1 MKTNFSVLFF
11 LKKPRNQK
19 IDSDYFIY
27 HRITLNGR
35 RWEGATGKKTAS
47 NQWNPEAG
55 KLHGKSQQIKTT
67 NAFLDNLKAKF
78 YSLYHD
84 LRMDGIDFDITTF
97 KNRYLGITDAG
108 YTLCDAIRLH
118 NTKMQTL
125 VECGEYAIGTL
136 KRFQVLFR
144 HIESFIEVTYQKADI
159 DLKDLDQTFIDDF
172 EFYLRSIKLNDINT
186 SNKHLKNLK
195 KIILICVRYKWIDGD
210 PFDGRKLQSK
220 PVNRTFLTA
229 DELRRIDEKELT
241 TQRLEQVRDF
251 FLFSCYTGLSYADV
265 HKLQLTDIGV
275 GVDGGK
281 WIFTY
286 RQKTDTRVSIPLL
299 PVASNIL
306 AKYAENPWCVHN
318 NRALPVSS
326 NQKMNEYLV
335 EIAAICG
342 INKTLGNRV
351 AKRTFATTV
360 TLMNGVPIESVSKML
375 GHTNI
380 RTTQLYAKVLDK
392 KVSEDMAPLMKKF
405 AAHYDD

>member
-11 LKKPRNQK
+11 LKKSKNQK
-19 IDSDYFIY
+19 LQNPSFIY
-27 HRITLNGR
+27 WRVTLNGK
-35 RWEGATGKKTAS
+35 RWECPTGKRAFPE
-47 NQWNPEAG
+47 QWNVEAG
-55 KLHGKSQQIKTT
+55 RFLGKSRQSKTI
-67 NAFLDNLKAKF
+67 NAFLDNLNAR
-78 YSLYHD
+78 LHAINHD
-84 LRMDGIDFDITTF
+84 LRMDAIDFDITTF
-97 KNRYLGITDAG
+97 KNRYLGISNAG
-108 YTLCDAIRLH
+108 YTLCYAIELH
-118 NTKMQTL
+118 NEKMQTL
-125 VECGEYAIGTL
+125 VQHGEYAMGTL
-136 KRFQVLFR
+136 KRYQVLFR
-144 HIESFIEVTYQKADI
+144 HIKSFLELTYQKSDV

-195 KIILICVRYKWIDGD
+195 KIILICIRYKWIDGD

-229 DELRRIDEKELT
+229 DELRSIVDKELT

-275 GVDGGK
+275 GVDGGR

-299 PVASNIL
+299 PVASSIL
-306 AKYAENPWCVHN
+306 EKYADNPWCVNN
-318 NRALPVSS
+318 NRALPISS

-405 AAHYDD
+405 AVLAEK